1 MAVTHRGFDLMK
13 SPWKWFSGLRARER
27 SAQGTDGAVPGLPE
41 AVTEIPPEQPEL
53 DQQLKIS
60 RDAAD
65 GEAQAEVPV
74 SGSPVDAAS
83 IDEPQPSRDKA
94 KPARGPSSVYRGSK
108 VRTFDDRTQPSNRIM
123 QDGSSERQSVLK
135 KQARQSATKTGLRRS
150 TQIAT
155 TGAKSADPMTL
166 LDADI
171 TRLRIELSE
180 KLRIQNHQLSE
191 LLKRY
196 E

>member
-1 MAVTHRGFDLMK
+1 VSHRGFDFMK

-27 SAQGTDGAVPGLPE
+27 SAQGTGGAVPGLPD
-41 AVTEIPPEQPEL
+41 AVTEIAPEQPEL
-53 DQQLKIS
+53 DQQPIVS

-65 GEAQAEVPV
+65 EEAQAEVPV
-74 SGSPVDAAS
+74 PGSPVNATSA
-83 IDEPQPSRDKA
+83 DEPQPSRDKA
-94 KPARGPSSVYRGSK
+94 KPARGPRSVHRGAN
-108 VRTFDDRTQPSNRIM
+108 VRTSDDRTPPSNRIM
-123 QDGSSERQSVLK
+123 RDGSSERRSVLK
-135 KQARQSATKTGLRRS
+135 KQARQSDTKTGLARS

-155 TGAKSADPMTL
+155 TGSESADPMIL

-171 TRLRIELSE
+171 ARLRIELSE
-180 KLRIQNHQLSE
+180 KLRIQNRQLSE

>member
-1 MAVTHRGFDLMK
+1 MAVIHRGFDLMK

-27 SAQGTDGAVPGLPE
+27 SAQGTDGAVPGLPD
-41 AVTEIPPEQPEL
+41 AVTEIAPDQPEL
-53 DQQLKIS
+53 DQQPKIS
-60 RDAAD
+60 RDTAD
-65 GEAQAEVPV
+65 GGAQAEVPV

-83 IDEPQPSRDKA
+83 TDEPQPSLDKA
-94 KPARGPSSVYRGSK
+94 KPARGPRSVYRGSK
-108 VRTFDDRTQPSNRIM
+108 VRTSDDRTQPSNRVM

-135 KQARQSATKTGLRRS
+135 KQARQSATKTGLARS

-155 TGAKSADPMTL
+155 IGAKSADSMTL

-171 TRLRIELSE
+171 ARLRVELSE

-191 LLKRY
+191 MLKRY